1 MRGIILLVVVGLV
14 FLLGVR
20 VGFALRGR
28 GERGRNLASRK
39 RGG

>member
-1 MRGIILLVVVGLV
+1 MRGVILLVFVGVV

-28 GERGRNLASRK
+28 TLAGK
-39 RGG
+39 KPEK